1 MNHGIEKQRVK
12 EEAEYKQFNEINIS
26 CDDELCCLDEDWEIV
41 CDKVKTVYIK
51 KREESETMD
60 A

>member
-41 CDKVKTVYIK
+41 CDKVKTVYISK
-51 KREESETMD
+51 KEN
-60 A
+60 